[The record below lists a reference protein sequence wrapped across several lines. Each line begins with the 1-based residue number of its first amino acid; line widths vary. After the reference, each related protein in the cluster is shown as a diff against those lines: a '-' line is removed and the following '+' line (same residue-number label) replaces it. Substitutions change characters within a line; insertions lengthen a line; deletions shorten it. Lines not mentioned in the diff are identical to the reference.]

1 MWQDEWKRWQKELAA
16 RDPEALREL
25 EAQSDEE
32 KLEAFAGKMAFGTGG
47 LRSILGM
54 GPARMNVYTV
64 ARATEG
70 LSRVILG
77 SDAPKSVAI
86 AYDTRKNSDVFARA
100 AARVFLG
107 NGIRVVLWPE
117 PVPTPLL
124 SYTVRKLGLG
134 WGVVVTASH
143 NPKQYNGYKVYDRRG
158 VQVIPEQAARITEQ
172 MEGVDFFGNPDLPLE
187 AGREAGLLTEPTGV
201 MDAYCEALGQM
212 LPEADA
218 AGAAGAASAASAAD
232 LPLVYSG
239 LYGTA
244 QSPSPGCCAR
254 WAFRT

>member
-1 MWQDEWKRWQKELAA
+1 MSSMWQDEWKRWQKELAA

-107 NGIRVVLWPE
+107 NGIRVVLCSVLPCDRFSWRPE
-117 PVPTPLL
+117 IAPAEKVRALNALLREYAARQGIVYVDYHSAFDNGQGGLDARFSEDGCHPTLYGYTLMEPMVVKGINKALRTRKERYTTPTP
-124 SYTVRKLGLG
+124 
-134 WGVVVTASH
+134 
-143 NPKQYNGYKVYDRRG
+143 
-158 VQVIPEQAARITEQ
+158 
-172 MEGVDFFGNPDLPLE
+172 
-187 AGREAGLLTEPTGV
+187 
-201 MDAYCEALGQM
+201 AL
-212 LPEADA
+212 
-218 AGAAGAASAASAAD
+218 
-232 LPLVYSG
+232 
-239 LYGTA
+239 
-244 QSPSPGCCAR
+244 
-254 WAFRT
+254 

>member
-1 MWQDEWKRWQKELAA
+1 MWQDEWKRWQKELAT

-86 AYDTRKNSDVFARA
+86 AYDTRKNSDVFEIGRA
-100 AARVFLG
+100 HV
-107 NGIRVVLWPE
+107 
-117 PVPTPLL
+117 
-124 SYTVRKLGLG
+124 
-134 WGVVVTASH
+134 
-143 NPKQYNGYKVYDRRG
+143 
-158 VQVIPEQAARITEQ
+158 
-172 MEGVDFFGNPDLPLE
+172 
-187 AGREAGLLTEPTGV
+187 
-201 MDAYCEALGQM
+201 
-212 LPEADA
+212 
-218 AGAAGAASAASAAD
+218 
-232 LPLVYSG
+232 
-239 LYGTA
+239 
-244 QSPSPGCCAR
+244 
-254 WAFRT
+254 

>member
-1 MWQDEWKRWQKELAA
+1 
-16 RDPEALREL
+16 
-25 EAQSDEE
+25 
-32 KLEAFAGKMAFGTGG
+32 
-47 LRSILGM
+47 
-54 GPARMNVYTV
+54 MNVYTV

-143 NPKQYNGYKVYDRRG
+143 NPKQYNGYKVYDCRG

-172 MEGVDFFGNPDLPLE
+172 MEGVDFFGNPDLSLK
-187 AGREAGLLTEPTGV
+187 AGREAGLLTEPT
-201 MDAYCEALGQM
+201 A
-212 LPEADA
+212 
-218 AGAAGAASAASAAD
+218 
-232 LPLVYSG
+232 
-239 LYGTA
+239 
-244 QSPSPGCCAR
+244 
-254 WAFRT
+254 